1 MSNYGLWDGIGLRV
15 LLQDGVK
22 EALGFGVNRLAHD
35 WVDAFGTL
43 VMEGRAGAKLISID
57 LLECG
62 NSRGQHLLIVVVHRH
77 RVVRQVDR
85 GQIQAL
91 KVLLVLFCVLQI
103 VPVDPEILK
112 VGEMI

>member
-35 WVDAFGTL
+35 WVDAFGSL
-43 VMEGRAGAKLISID
+43 VVEGHAGAELISID
-57 LLECG
+57 LLECR

-85 GQIQAL
+85 GQVQAL
-91 KVLLVLFCVLQI
+91 EVLLVLIRVLQV

-112 VGEMI
+112 FSEMI